1 MNLTNS
7 AGIRETVGDAGYP
20 WKHGSLTPR
29 TWGRISPN
37 DYVHNRVLGM
47 DTCKED
53 RQMYVRI
60 GARVQRLGSG
70 STHESRDARVILNG
84 PRWRFGT
91 PAW

>member
-47 DTCKED
+47 DTCEED
-53 RQMYVRI
+53 RQGQSSVFNDS
-60 GARVQRLGSG
+60 QP
-70 STHESRDARVILNG
+70 EFDARF
-84 PRWRFGT
+84 RKDS
-91 PAW
+91 